1 MNKNSGRWM
10 ALGLALLATALFC
23 AEAAATTT
31 AENRE
36 ANLIGCLLISAIVVF
51 VIAAFEMKD

>member
-1 MNKNSGRWM
+1 M